1 MVFNLLNYILYPG
14 LIGGIGGLIRGT
26 LGVWKSFNRNKN
38 KKFILSYYLI
48 TIIIA
53 IIIGIFV
60 GIIFGPDYKIAGLA
74 GYAGTDILEN
84 IYKGLISETIV
95 LKK

>member
-1 MVFNLLNYILYPG
+1 MQEVFVFILVGVLGGLLRSLYGFMKAVNSSKKINLSYFLSTVIIAGIIGGVLGNVFNIDY
-14 LIGGIGGLIRGT
+14 R
-26 LGVWKSFNRNKN
+26 
-38 KKFILSYYLI
+38 
-48 TIIIA
+48 IA
-53 IIIGIFV
+53 
-60 GIIFGPDYKIAGLA
+60 ALA